1 MAWTALAVTVLAG
14 IPAAV
19 VGCFLLLKFDQ
30 CAIRLCDRG
39 FRSLVAITTV
49 AILVPIVLFWG
60 RFLQRIVSYRDEND
74 ITDETDYM
82 R

>member
-1 MAWTALAVTVLAG
+1 MAWTALALTVLAG

-19 VGCFLLLKFDQ
+19 TGCFLFFKFDE
-30 CAIRLCDRG
+30 CAIRFCDRG
-39 FRSLVAITTV
+39 FRTFVAITTV
-49 AILVPIVLFWG
+49 AIVVPVALFWG

-74 ITDETDYM
+74 VTDEADFM